1 MHNGSKRTISRVL
14 AFVMLVTCMFSN
26 LLIANAT
33 DGGFFDGEDVISS
46 SAVDLDASVTH
57 SFDATALTAAA
68 DKEEIAVGDSLTDDG
83 FFKVAGEAAITKRI
97 SSNTGLVTSIE
108 VPKFLTGAI
117 EFTVDSTSDV
127 SFVVSSTGS
136 TNTSAYCLMDT
147 ATKDCYAYST
157 VTGSSSGKTTVSA
170 TVPAGT
176 YWIASPE
183 VIDPD
188 SSDPDMP
195 YYNRGI
201 RIYST
206 SVITE
211 STNAISEIVE
221 NIGGSTET
229 TTEETTTEVTTE
241 TQDNEFAVPE
251 AGKAYSVD
259 FATLNNDGYVIND
272 KLNGK
277 FFAGNTVKI
286 VSEKDTAYYHDGSH
300 GLAIADGDQIQVAV
314 AGDATITLTLCQYG
328 NGVEY
333 VVTDADG
340 NAVKTV
346 AAKGT
351 TDGEQVAIDYTG
363 VATTLNITLTA
374 AGEAYLHAISVSNA
388 AEPIGEAENF
398 ELWLDDIATDVAGAD
413 GTVTKTVEP
422 GEYPYKDS
430 TLTLI
435 GSGDTKFTPELEAG
449 KNIIRDGKTVNA
461 YKAGPRNANA
471 NDIQTIPAA
480 GDGSAIIFK
489 PAATGTFVTYFYSS
503 SFLRVWDF
511 SNDGTRNGYVDS
523 DVAPD
528 SYAFKAEAGHT
539 YVLSTTGKT
548 NNMAYAGFKYII
560 DEPVTVSVSLNPRGT
575 GDYSKTEIYLTD
587 VDLGTVEATVT
598 QGKTAVEL
606 AMGHSYKLST
616 NDGGVRATVAE
627 SDTFVAGNEPIVI
640 DLDDIN
646 DETLT
651 GTITGTP
658 AGTVT
663 GITFTNMINGN
674 TYEAAIDG
682 ETYSVVLKPGEY
694 NTSVV
699 TTNGG
704 VTYDRVSVVEG
715 GTAAGTNVNEVY
727 VEVPVDD
734 GSKDYDLPTE
744 VANVATDLVL
754 NGITPNNSTSV
765 KGVAGS
771 TIVVPVN
778 GVQKVTVAGWYAGTW
793 DINGQNSVTA
803 DSSSNASS
811 PVTTSYITDGSE
823 TSVTV
828 NVTGDGA
835 NYLYW
840 IKVENM
846 VAFTPEISVP
856 GDYDTLTDAVTA
868 IRTMVDR
875 PDGEAG
881 RVTIN
886 LTADIQEQVVIDT
899 PYVAINGNGHTI
911 SWYYGVGTFYYSVDG
926 NGLYNE
932 RLFRD
937 KYSSNEASGSLWG
950 GTVIV
955 RGDYFRAENTTFKN
969 TYNYEVTDKEI
980 LDFAKTA
987 TSAFPQRTSKDVD
1000 VQTYAAKER
1009 SNALYVDANF
1019 LECYNCNILASQDT
1033 LGANKATD
1041 DFAYFKDCVIGG
1053 NTDFICGAGNMVFD
1067 NCELQWKSVTKDES
1081 GNNLKLI
1088 GPTPRD
1094 GQYVF
1099 RNCDWTVDTTS
1110 NGPVSGKFGRTWQ
1123 ENSKSAFINTETN
1136 GLISADGWGEMS
1148 AGQLLTAQ
1156 FIEYNNYAKGI
1167 PMDVS
1172 SMGNMDY
1179 TTNTKLSDED
1189 VKAIVD
1195 NFLNDDY
1202 TINTVLGGWSPVH
1215 YGQTENEFT
1224 TEPDTETTTF
1234 LPIIDNGWEYSA
1246 DNEDDDIVYVDGTIY
1261 EDNRVQILAA
1271 QNLNNGTETVPV
1283 TIEDRTYAKNLTSTG
1298 TNTVINV
1305 DNTVAKTYR
1314 IHNKITAKEDIKLMI
1329 DNKVGGGKLNAVIKN
1344 IVDTGEVNSN
1354 GDKVYTAETVT
1365 NYDNTAGGDSVFT
1378 TFVIELKAGDVV
1390 YFAGQGTNP
1399 SVYGFNVEGGTTFVD
1414 NGWDYDANNETVDNI
1429 IYAGDTVYED
1439 FRGKITAYQN
1449 LGVKAETVPVTIEDR
1464 TYDKNLTSSGAN
1476 TIINVDG
1483 TGAKTY
1489 RIHHEITAK
1498 QDMTIKIDNKVGG
1511 GKLNTVI
1518 KNLVDTGEVNDSGAK
1533 VYTAETVT
1541 NYDNTAGGES
1551 VFTTFVVEL
1560 KAGETVYFA
1569 GQGTNPAVYGF
1580 DIVGENSNPDVTD
1593 IWGDVDGNG
1602 EVNIT
1607 DVSLTLEY
1615 TLRPDKVSG
1624 FNADL
1629 ADVSGNKE
1637 INSEDVALILQ
1648 KVLDSTFKFPV
1659 ENNEPT
1665 PDETTEV
1672 TTETAT
1678 EATTSE
1684 ATETTTSTEPVAK
1697 ATVYVVGD
1705 STACDYV
1712 NTDNNYYYKRVGY
1725 GTVLSDYLTADAT
1738 VVNLALSGRSSKS
1751 FTSEANYQTLLSGLK
1766 EGDYLLI
1773 GFGHN
1778 DEKAEDA
1785 ARYTAPG
1792 GTKEDAGTF
1801 KNSLYE
1807 NYIKPALAAK
1817 ATPILV
1823 TPIVR
1828 RTATGTWSD
1837 AQLHKANGGD
1847 YSQDMRDLGAELG
1860 ITVVDA
1866 TSLTKDL
1873 YDKLTPA
1880 NTIKLH
1886 AWTNSKDTSVDNTH
1900 LNNYGAKYVSYM
1912 IAESL
1917 KASTS
1922 TLAAYVKNGN
1932 VAPTE
1937 ADINLN
1943 PDYVEPSTGD
1953 PTDLTSLLWS
1963 TTSPYYASV
1972 FGDIGGTGKLQ
1983 AVDENNV
1990 AIPDKLAVN
1999 PSTGNTYFNI
2009 AENSDGSVNIRAG
2022 ELKEDN
2028 ITAAASV
2035 GKISSTTDGMAM
2047 YYLPV
2052 DASTNFEISG
2062 TITVNGANKNNQVA
2076 FGAIVTDMLR
2086 VDEYNAESYTYV
2098 AASPL
2103 RLARVG
2109 TTDATTGA
2117 AYYANGTYARIDGK
2131 LVYGPEAIKQDITP
2145 GTKVN
2150 VSIKKVGN
2158 QFTATYGDITE
2169 TYTVDM
2175 TGTVYAGF
2183 FAARCADIT
2192 VSNIKYNNEVVE

>member
-14 AFVMLVTCMFSN
+14 AFIMLVTCMFSN
-26 LLIANAT
+26 LLIANANT
-33 DGGFFDGEDVISS
+33 DDVSVIDSIISS
-46 SAVDLDASVTH
+46 AGAVVDGIKDVVDFEATGIVVDNDLSWSADDLELISPL
-57 SFDATALTAAA
+57 ATAPDLGSNFTYSLNSNKSKVTANSKTFSDGSAFNNRLQVGGKGDLAKNAGVFTFTAPSEGTLTIYVVTGTNTDARVTNCYNSAGAVIGSFTSGPIA
-68 DKEEIAVGDSLTDDG
+68 DPLTYVYD
-83 FFKVAGEAAITKRI
+83 
-97 SSNTGLVTSIE
+97 
-108 VPKFLTGAI
+108 P
-117 EFTVDSTSDV
+117 
-127 SFVVSSTGS
+127 FVVQI
-136 TNTSAYCLMDT
+136 
-147 ATKDCYAYST
+147 
-157 VTGSSSGKTTVSA
+157 
-170 TVPAGT
+170 PEAGT
-176 YWIASPE
+176 YNIAA
-183 VIDPD
+183 PD
-188 SSDPDMP
+188 AAVNFYGMAFK
-195 YYNRGI
+195 GL
-201 RIYST
+201 
-206 SVITE
+206 
-211 STNAISEIVE
+211 
-221 NIGGSTET
+221 STET
-229 TTEETTTEVTTE
+229 TTEETTIETTTEVTTGA
-241 TQDNEFAVPE
+241 QDNEFAVPE
-251 AGKAYSVD
+251 AGKAYSVN
-259 FATLNNDGYVIND
+259 FATLNNDGYATND

-277 FFAGNTVKI
+277 FFAGNTVKV
-286 VSEKDTAYYHDGSH
+286 VSDKDTAYYHDSSH

-328 NGVEY
+328 NGTEY

-340 NAVKTV
+340 DAVKTV
-346 AAKGT
+346 AAKGE

-363 VATTLNITLTA
+363 AAATLNITLTA
-374 AGEAYLHAISVSNA
+374 SGEAYLHAISVSNA

-398 ELWLDDIATDVAGAD
+398 ELWLDDIAADVSGAD

-422 GEYPYKDS
+422 SDYTYKDS

-471 NDIQTIPAA
+471 NDIQTIPVA

-606 AMGHSYKLST
+606 AKGHSYKLST

-658 AGTVT
+658 VGTVT

-674 TYEAAIDG
+674 TYDAVIDG

-715 GTAAGTNVNEVY
+715 GTDAGTNVNEVY

-734 GSKDYDLPTE
+734 GSKNYDLPTE
-744 VANVATDLVL
+744 VANVATELVL

-765 KGVAGS
+765 KGIAGS

-793 DINGQNSVTA
+793 DINGKNSVTA

-846 VAFTPEISVP
+846 VAFNSEISVP
-856 GDYDTLTDAVTA
+856 GDYETLTDAVTA
-868 IRTMVDR
+868 IRTMVGR
-875 PDGEAG
+875 PDGEDG

-932 RLFRD
+932 RLFKD

-987 TSAFPQRTSKDVD
+987 TSTFPQRTSKDVD

-1019 LECYNCNILASQDT
+1019 LECYNCEILASQDT
-1033 LGANKATD
+1033 LGANKASD
-1041 DFAYFKDCVIGG
+1041 NFAYFKDCVIGG

-1099 RNCDWTVDTTS
+1099 RNCDWTVDTTN

-1167 PMDVS
+1167 PMAVS

-1202 TINTVLGGWSPVH
+1202 TINTLLGGWSPVH

-1246 DNEDDDIVYVDGTIY
+1246 DNEDDAIVYVDGAIY

-1329 DNKVGGGKLNAVIKN
+1329 DNKVGGGKLNTVIKN
-1344 IVDTGEVNSN
+1344 IVDTGEVNES
-1354 GDKVYTAETVT
+1354 GAKVYTAETVT
-1365 NYDNTAGGDSVFT
+1365 NYDNTAAGSDSVFT
-1378 TFVIELKAGDVV
+1378 TFVIDLKAGDVV

-1429 IYAGDTVYED
+1429 IYAGDTIYED

-1483 TGAKTY
+1483 TAAKTY

-1518 KNLVDTGEVNDSGAK
+1518 KNIVDTGEVNESGAK

-1541 NYDNTAGGES
+1541 NYDNTAAGSDS

-1580 DIVGENSNPDVTD
+1580 DIVGENSTPDVTD

-1615 TLRPDKVSG
+1615 TLRPDKVTG

-1648 KVLDSTFKFPV
+1648 KVLDSTFELPV
-1659 ENNEPT
+1659 ENTNP
-1665 PDETTEV
+1665 PSGDETT
-1672 TTETAT
+1672 TEGTT

-1751 FTSEANYQTLLSGLK
+1751 FTSEANYKTLLSGIK

-1807 NYIKPALAAK
+1807 NYIKPALDAK

-1828 RTATGTWSD
+1828 RTATGIWSD

-1886 AWTNSKDTSVDNTH
+1886 AWTSSKDTSVDNTH
-1900 LNNYGAKYVSYM
+1900 LNNYGAKYVSYV

-1917 KASTS
+1917 KNSTS
-1922 TLAAYVKNGN
+1922 TLAAYVKSGN

-1972 FGDIGGTGKLQ
+1972 FGDIGGAGKLQ

-2009 AENSDGSVNIRAG
+2009 AENTDGSVNIRAG

-2028 ITAAASV
+2028 VTAATSV
-2035 GKISSTTDGMAM
+2035 GKISSSTDGMAM

-2052 DASTNFEISG
+2052 DAATNFEISG

-2131 LVYGPEAIKQDITP
+2131 LVYGPEEIKQDITP

-2192 VSNIKYNNEVVE
+2192 VSDIKYNNEVVE